1 MSKKYNI
8 TMSRWEFTDD
18 WFTTPSGSE
27 LIKERLAGLKKYLT
41 FDKKQSMSKYEVRFY
56 EWILKKQY
64 KADPIT
70 IIEWSETIDTDGWI
84 HRIKIGQQYY
94 LGYYNPTY
102 KSIVYEE
109 DKYAK
114 EQQKNRARFH
124 SKMGR

>member
-18 WFTTPSGSE
+18 WFPTPSGSE

-56 EWILKKQY
+56 EWILKKQH

-70 IIEWSETIDTDGWI
+70 ITEWSEKIDTDGWI
-84 HRIKIGQQYY
+84 HRTQISQYYY
-94 LGYYNPTY
+94 LGYYYPTR
-102 KSIVYEE
+102 KPIVFEE

-114 EQQKNRARFH
+114 EQQKNRARLLT
-124 SKMGR
+124 KMR

>member
-1 MSKKYNI
+1 
-8 TMSRWEFTDD
+8 MSRWEFTDD